1 MKETI
6 KNIFKESIRV
16 KEETL
21 KLNLDSIIKVAE
33 EMIKTF
39 KSDGKIL
46 LMGNGGSAADSQHIA
61 AELIGRF
68 QKERRSLPAIALTT
82 DSSILTSLGNDYSF
96 DVIFARQIE
105 GLGRRGDVV
114 VAISTSGNSKNVIE
128 GVQKAKAMGIKTISL
143 TGCGGGKLVEI
154 CDINLIV
161 PSSKTAR
168 IQESHICLYHTIC
181 ELVENHFSAL
191 K

>member
-6 KNIFKESIRV
+6 TNIFKESIRV

-21 KLNLDSIIKVAE
+21 KLNLDSIIKAAE

-39 KSDGKIL
+39 KSDGKIM
-46 LMGNGGSAADSQHIA
+46 LMGNGGSASDSQHIA

-68 QKERRSLPAIALTT
+68 EKERRSLPAIALTT

-128 GVQKAKAMGIKTISL
+128 GIKKAKAMGIKTISL
-143 TGCGGGKLVEI
+143 TGCGGGKLAEI

-161 PSSKTAR
+161 PSNTTAR
-168 IQESHICLYHTIC
+168 IQESHMCMYHAIC
-181 ELVENHFSAL
+181 ELVENQFSVS
-191 K
+191 